1 MSRKSQP
8 NIASRRRRR
17 KIAASA
23 YLTLRRGQR
32 HIPPVLRA
40 ILGLCFMLLGVFGF
54 LPVLGFWMIPLGL
67 ALLASDIPPLSR
79 WLRNKLHKVMYDNRK

>member
-1 MSRKSQP
+1 MPSSPQA
-8 NIASRRRRR
+8 NTVSRRRRR

-40 ILGLCFMLLGVFGF
+40 VLGLCFMLLGMFGF

-79 WLRNKLHKVMYDNRK
+79 WLRTKLHKVMHDNRK